1 MANDQPS
8 GGMTVDLAALQTFAN
23 NLTSEAHGIAGLHSG
38 LGDAAGA
45 LPGTQ
50 WNATCTQAA
59 SSVDNA
65 LKRIGDRLT
74 KIAESVEQSGK
85 VVQLTDDEFRD
96 KLTRIGLHT

>member
-1 MANDQPS
+1 MADDQPPR
-8 GGMTVDLAALQTFAN
+8 GMIVDLAALQTFAN
-23 NLTSEAHGIAGLHSG
+23 TLTTEAQSITGLHSG
-38 LGDAAGA
+38 LADAVDA

-50 WNATCTQAA
+50 WNQTCTQAQT
-59 SSVDNA
+59 SVDNA
-65 LKRIGDRLT
+65 VKRIGDRLT